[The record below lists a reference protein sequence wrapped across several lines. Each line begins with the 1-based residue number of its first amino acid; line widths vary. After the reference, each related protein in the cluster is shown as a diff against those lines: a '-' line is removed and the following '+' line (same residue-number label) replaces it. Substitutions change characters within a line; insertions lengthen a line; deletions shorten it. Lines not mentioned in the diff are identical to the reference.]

1 MKRKLASLF
10 FIVTSKGTPYA
21 EGVSSTPSILYFNDE
36 KSIEFLLTDERSATR
51 GEVFHISWGK
61 TATSKAEEWCQGR
74 GRCFCE
80 EDALFARAYDPKC
93 DGSIIINHI
102 K

>member
-1 MKRKLASLF
+1 
-10 FIVTSKGTPYA
+10 
-21 EGVSSTPSILYFNDE
+21 
-36 KSIEFLLTDERSATR
+36 
-51 GEVFHISWGK
+51 VFHISWGK